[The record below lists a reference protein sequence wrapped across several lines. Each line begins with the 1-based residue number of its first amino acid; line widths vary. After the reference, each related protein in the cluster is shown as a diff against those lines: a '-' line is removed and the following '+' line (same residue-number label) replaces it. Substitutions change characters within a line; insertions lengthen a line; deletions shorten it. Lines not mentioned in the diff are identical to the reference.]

1 MLTVLLY
8 KPLPDFQSKVFNQ
21 KKVAHLSMS
30 RDRREL
36 SDNGKRLAM
45 EAMFTVEDFGMLL
58 NKHEQQLTADGWGI
72 PKQTDEDIRE
82 VEQEWEQELAEQW
95 LDGEARDFY
104 FNLDRKVKDVEAS
117 AKTFHHNGRSQHHT
131 EYKDKLADFSGN
143 KVIVSNNHFVYHKGG
158 T

>member
-1 MLTVLLY
+1 MSGRCSWVESGERQILDVLGRHLY
-8 KPLPDFQSKVFNQ
+8 WNHPI
-21 KKVAHLSMS
+21 AEEE
-30 RDRREL
+30 EL
-36 SDNGKRLAM
+36 A
-45 EAMFTVEDFGMLL
+45 AY
-58 NKHEQQLTADGWGI
+58 
-72 PKQTDEDIRE
+72 IRE

-131 EYKDKLADFSGN
+131 EYKDKLNDFSGK

>member
-1 MLTVLLY
+1 MV
-8 KPLPDFQSKVFNQ
+8 
-21 KKVAHLSMS
+21 
-30 RDRREL
+30 REL

-45 EAMFTVEDFGMLL
+45 EAMLEGEDIGELL
-58 NKHEQQLTADGWGI
+58 AKHEQQLTADGRNI
-72 PKQTDEDIRE
+72 PNEGLVKAQALWRGSVVRKELAASAYIRE

-95 LDGEARDFY
+95 LDGEARDLY

-131 EYKDKLADFSGN
+131 EYKDKLADFSGK